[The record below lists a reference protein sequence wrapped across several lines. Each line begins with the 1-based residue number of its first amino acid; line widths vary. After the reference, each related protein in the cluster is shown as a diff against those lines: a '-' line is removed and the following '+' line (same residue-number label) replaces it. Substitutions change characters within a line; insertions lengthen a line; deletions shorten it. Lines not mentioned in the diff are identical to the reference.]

1 VANSAIGFSLSFA
14 TEPLTHL
21 AGWGVLRWCEHSP
34 DSSRVGIEFMR
45 LDEESL
51 RQFTQR
57 LEELDPVSFIP

>member
-1 VANSAIGFSLSFA
+1 
-14 TEPLTHL
+14 
-21 AGWGVLRWCEHSP
+21 VLRWCEHSP

-51 RQFTQR
+51 RQFAQR